1 MHGHV
6 GLAVVP
12 EAEVDALAQHLD
24 GRLRAVRLRLRHA
37 HVVHEHH
44 AVAAYRRTEHAC
56 ECTTR

>member
-1 MHGHV
+1 MHGVV

-12 EAEVDALAQHLD
+12 EAEVDALAEHLN

-44 AVAAYRRTEHAC
+44 AVATDWWPVH
-56 ECTTR
+56 T